1 MVSPSAESIT
11 ASLFREYLHRHNLR
25 NTLEAFDNEVPRDPN
40 SISNRLELAR
50 SLGITKLVK
59 QNKQKEHSYLSMAE
73 IIVNHLSGKSQKG
86 SEPSEKTEETVNHSA
101 IVKGDGLVIKGT
113 FSLQSNKTSC
123 SIHRSNPSSKAP
135 SSPQKSPSHGPQS
148 SQGPQPGILGN
159 PVKAGLKNGLR
170 HTPKLWSDHSL
181 DSSPSKPHSN
191 EPLSIIGSAQK
202 SPSKISRPPSRQR
215 NSITE
220 FESLEE
226 VGEYTPPP
234 SINHFPEKKA
244 SNIPGSTLKSQENME
259 FLDIEDEI
267 DVELDRINLSNVM
280 VKEPKKSMAVV
291 DITSAQAMDLRNI
304 VFGNA
309 TGTSFNPEWE
319 KQSFVFNDTQHL
331 EFGLVQHKGGPC
343 GILAVVQAGVI
354 KHIISSTNPNL
365 SPRNAERQQILI
377 KVLACILWQT
387 ANYTGGTKT
396 VYVCSNSGRS
406 KFQSSLMYRN
416 DGVTEKL
423 QITQCNTLASTEVCV
438 REFLPQFQNN
448 MGKGC
453 ILLLYSAVLSRG
465 IDQIKEDMDE
475 VGCTLMAN
483 HGYCSQELV
492 NLLLVGYAAQ
502 NVFNDVIDCGGKM
515 LKGVKE
521 RQDIGLLT
529 LYEHYKVFEVGCN
542 LKHPVCGVWVIC
554 SESHYSVLF
563 TTQRDISPEQPA
575 ELIYYDSLGRQP
587 APYNLSIYPNS
598 AVDSKND
605 DPPLELCIRTRWPN
619 ARVDWNGSEP
629 LL

>member
-1 MVSPSAESIT
+1 
-11 ASLFREYLHRHNLR
+11 
-25 NTLEAFDNEVPRDPN
+25 
-40 SISNRLELAR
+40 
-50 SLGITKLVK
+50 
-59 QNKQKEHSYLSMAE
+59 
-73 IIVNHLSGKSQKG
+73 
-86 SEPSEKTEETVNHSA
+86 
-101 IVKGDGLVIKGT
+101 
-113 FSLQSNKTSC
+113 
-123 SIHRSNPSSKAP
+123 
-135 SSPQKSPSHGPQS
+135 
-148 SQGPQPGILGN
+148 
-159 PVKAGLKNGLR
+159 
-170 HTPKLWSDHSL
+170 
-181 DSSPSKPHSN
+181 
-191 EPLSIIGSAQK
+191 
-202 SPSKISRPPSRQR
+202 
-215 NSITE
+215 
-220 FESLEE
+220 
-226 VGEYTPPP
+226 
-234 SINHFPEKKA
+234 
-244 SNIPGSTLKSQENME
+244 
-259 FLDIEDEI
+259 
-267 DVELDRINLSNVM
+267 
-280 VKEPKKSMAVV
+280 
-291 DITSAQAMDLRNI
+291 
-304 VFGNA
+304 
-309 TGTSFNPEWE
+309 
-319 KQSFVFNDTQHL
+319 
-331 EFGLVQHKGGPC
+331 
-343 GILAVVQAGVI
+343 
-354 KHIISSTNPNL
+354 
-365 SPRNAERQQILI
+365 
-377 KVLACILWQT
+377 
-387 ANYTGGTKT
+387 
-396 VYVCSNSGRS
+396 
-406 KFQSSLMYRN
+406 
-416 DGVTEKL
+416 
-423 QITQCNTLASTEVCV
+423 
-438 REFLPQFQNN
+438 

-515 LKGVKE
+515 LKGVRE